1 MKKVLF
7 ISVIVSILIPS
18 CVNTGVSKLLDRAES
33 LFQTKPDSCLIIMKS
48 IEMNNTLTRKE
59 KARYALLMSAAL
71 DKNYIEISSDSLIK
85 SAVDY
90 YSARNN
96 LRYRMMSSYYH
107 GLVLNNAQEY
117 TASTIA
123 LEKAEKDALI
133 LEDHL
138 YAGLIYRAKGDIFNK
153 TNDYLSSLDCLKQA
167 VFHFRFLD
175 NPDYAHYAELGL
187 AICYTNNQ
195 DYENATIVLD
205 ELEQEDIPQSI
216 RSLCLLQRANI
227 IIESKGMP
235 EEAIHL
241 YKRVPLSYM
250 SSLSFGRYALAFE
263 SIGQRDSADCRFAD
277 AYSLCRDQADSAT
290 IDFLHAK
297 AQHLRGNDQYAYLTT
312 RKAAFV
318 QDSLTRVLLQQSV
331 SNAQRDYYKAESQ
344 LQEERAKRL
353 RERNRLGAAAAMLA
367 LALMSGATLSYRKR
381 KEQEIKEQML
391 NLSIA
396 QAELRQAEQTN
407 ASLLGSLFSEKL
419 NHLDKISEDYVRADS
434 DKERIAAL
442 REFKEEIAAMRTDED
457 LFVSL
462 EKDLD
467 RYCDGVMS
475 KLRTQVPSIK
485 GDNLKLITLF
495 FAGLPYSTV
504 QLVMNRVSVDSLKMA
519 RSRFRKEIKAANAP
533 DEALFIKLLEMK
545 SNRSVRQDK

>member
-1 MKKVLF
+1 MKNILF
-7 ISVIVSILIPS
+7 ISTLLSTLLSSCICQDKVIE
-18 CVNTGVSKLLDRAES
+18 LDKAES
-33 LFQTKPDSCLIIMKS
+33 LLQTRPDSCLIIMRS
-48 IEMNNTLTRKE
+48 IDENSLDTKRE

-71 DKNYIEISSDSLIK
+71 DKNYIDMTSDSLIK
-85 SAVDY
+85 VAVDY
-90 YSARNN
+90 YSSRDDQ
-96 LRYRMMSSYYH
+96 RRRMMSNYYH
-107 GLVLNNAQEY
+107 GLVLNNAGEY
-117 TASTIA
+117 TSAIVA
-123 LEKAEKDALI
+123 LEKAEKDALA

-216 RSLCLLQRANI
+216 RVLGLLQRANI

-235 EEAIHL
+235 EEAIDL

-250 SSLSFGRYALAFE
+250 SSLSFGRYALALE
-263 SIGQRDSADCRFAD
+263 STGQLDSADHYFAE
-277 AYSLCRDQADSAT
+277 AYALCRDQADSAA
-290 IDFLHAK
+290 ISFIHAK
-297 AQHLRGNDQYAYLTT
+297 AMHLKGNNLSAYQMT

-353 RERNRLGAAAAMLA
+353 RERNRLGAAAALLA
-367 LALMSGATLSYRKR
+367 LALLSGATLSYRKR

-419 NHLDKISEDYVRADS
+419 HHLDMISEDYVRADS

-485 GDNLKLITLF
+485 GENLKLITLF

-533 DEALFIKLLEMK
+533 DEALFMKLLEMK
-545 SNRSVRQDK
+545 GNRSFR

>member
-1 MKKVLF
+1 MRRLVFVLVIPCLLLSSCIYSETSKK
-7 ISVIVSILIPS
+7 
-18 CVNTGVSKLLDRAES
+18 LDLVES
-33 LFQTKPDSCLIIMKS
+33 QFQTKPDSCLAVISS
-48 IEMNNTLTRKE
+48 INLNSLRTRKE
-59 KARYALLMSAAL
+59 KARYALLKSAVL
-71 DKNYIEISSDSLIK
+71 DKNYIDVYSDSLITI
-85 SAVDY
+85 ATDY
-90 YSARNN
+90 YSIRNDPP
-96 LRYRMMSSYYH
+96 RRMMANYYL
-107 GLVLNNAQEY
+107 GLIQNRLGEY
-117 TASTIA
+117 PAAIIT
-123 LEKAEKDALI
+123 LEKAEKDALD
-133 LEDHL
+133 LDDHF
-138 YAGLIYRAKGDIFNK
+138 YAGLIFRTKGDIFSK
-153 TNDYLSSLDCLKQA
+153 TNNNIMAIDCHKKA
-167 VFHFRFLD
+167 VYHFSFLD
-175 NPDYAHYAELGL
+175 DLDYAAYAELGL
-187 AICYTNNQ
+187 AYSHINNQ
-195 DYENATIVLD
+195 DYDNAERILD
-205 ELEQEDIPQSI
+205 SISEKYNNDYLNILAKLKRAVICVEKEKHLPDAITVFQSTPKNLFEKQEY
-216 RSLCLLQRANI
+216 
-227 IIESKGMP
+227 G
-235 EEAIHL
+235 
-241 YKRVPLSYM
+241 Y
-250 SSLSFGRYALAFE
+250 FALALE
-263 SIGQRDSADCRFAD
+263 YQSLLDSTNKQIAK
-277 AYSLCRDQADSAT
+277 AYELCRSQTDSAT
-290 IDFLHAK
+290 IDFMHAEIL
-297 AQHLRGNDQYAYLTT
+297 HLRGNDSEAYRLT

-367 LALMSGATLSYRKR
+367 SALLSGATLSYRKR

-419 NHLDKISEDYVRADS
+419 HHLDMISEDYVRADS

-475 KLRTQVPSIK
+475 KLRKQIPSIK
-485 GDNLKLITLF
+485 GENLKLITLF

-504 QLVMNRVSVDSLKMA
+504 QLVMNRVSIESLKMT

>member
-1 MKKVLF
+1 MKRLLF
-7 ISVIVSILIPS
+7 SFIFLIVILSS
-18 CVNTGVSKLLDRAES
+18 CSYSGIRKNLDLAES
-33 LFQTKPDSCLIIMKS
+33 LLQSKPDSCLIILES
-48 IEMNNTLTRKE
+48 FDDNTLQKKEE
-59 KARYALLMSAAL
+59 KARFALLMSAAL
-71 DKNYIEISSDSLIK
+71 DKNYIDVTSDSLI
-85 SAVDY
+85 SVAVDY
-90 YSARNN
+90 YSSRDDQ
-96 LRYRMMSSYYH
+96 RRRMMSNYYH
-107 GLVLNNAQEY
+107 GLALNNAGEY
-117 TASTIA
+117 TSAIVA
-123 LEKAEKDALI
+123 LEKAEKDALA

-138 YAGLIYRAKGDIFNK
+138 YAGLIYRAKGDIFRKALN
-153 TNDYLSSLDCLKQA
+153 NNASQECIREAIS
-167 VFHFRFLD
+167 HFKYLD
-175 NPDYAHYAELGL
+175 NPDYVSYAELGL
-187 AICYTNNQ
+187 AISYINSHDFSKAEQ
-195 DYENATIVLD
+195 Q
-205 ELEQEDIPQSI
+205 LESI
-216 RSLCLLQRANI
+216 
-227 IIESKGMP
+227 
-235 EEAIHL
+235 
-241 YKRVPLSYM
+241 LSYKNDRLNNYYYLEKAVILIETDENPEAAV
-250 SSLSFGRYALAFE
+250 SLFQASPRELFGLHEYSFYALALE
-263 SIGQRDSADCRFAD
+263 CIGEKDSADNCFSD
-277 AYSLCRDQADSAT
+277 AYALCINQADSVT
-290 IDFLHAK
+290 VDFMRAEVL
-297 AQHLRGNDQYAYLTT
+297 HLRGNDADAYNLT
-312 RKAAFV
+312 RKAAFI
-318 QDSLTRVLLQQSV
+318 QDSLTCVLLQQSV

-353 RERNRLGAAAAMLA
+353 RERNRLGAAAALLA

-419 NHLDKISEDYVRADS
+419 HHLDMISEDYVRADS

-485 GDNLKLITLF
+485 GENLKLITLF

-504 QLVMNRVSVDSLKMA
+504 QLVMNRVSVESLKMT

-533 DEALFIKLLEMK
+533 DEALFMKLLEMK
-545 SNRSVRQDK
+545 GNRSFR

>member
-1 MKKVLF
+1 MRKVVFNLTILSF
-7 ISVIVSILIPS
+7 LISS
-18 CVNTGVSKLLDRAES
+18 CYNMYIRKSLDRAE
-33 LFQTKPDSCLIIMKS
+33 LLLQQMPDSCLVIMES
-48 IEMNNTLTRKE
+48 IDVDDLSTREE

-71 DKNYIEISSDSLIK
+71 DKNYIDMTSDSLIK
-85 SAVDY
+85 VAVDY
-90 YSARNN
+90 YSFRDDQ
-96 LRYRMMSSYYH
+96 RRRMMSNYYH

-250 SSLSFGRYALAFE
+250 SSLSFGRYALALE
-263 SIGQRDSADCRFAD
+263 STGLLDSADHYFAE
-277 AYSLCRDQADSAT
+277 AYALCRDQADSAA
-290 IDFLHAK
+290 ISFIHAK
-297 AQHLRGNDQYAYLTT
+297 AMHLKGNDLSAYQMT

-367 LALMSGATLSYRKR
+367 LALMSSATLSYRKR

-419 NHLDKISEDYVRADS
+419 HHLDMISEDYVRADS

-519 RSRFRKEIKAANAP
+519 RSRFRKEIKATNAP
-533 DEALFIKLLEMK
+533 DEMLFIKLLEMNRK
-545 SNRSVRQDK
+545 SH

>member
-7 ISVIVSILIPS
+7 ILVVVSIIISS
-18 CVNTGVSKLLDRAES
+18 CVNTDVSKRLDRAES
-33 LFQTKPDSCLIIMKS
+33 LFQVKPDSCLIIMKS
-48 IEMNNTLTRKE
+48 IDINNMSSRKE
-59 KARYALLMSAAL
+59 KARYSLLLSAAL
-71 DKNYIEISSDSLIK
+71 DKTYIEMSSDSLIK
-85 SAVDY
+85 AAVDY
-90 YSARNN
+90 YSERNN
-96 LRYRMMSSYYH
+96 LHYRMMANYYH
-107 GLVLNNAQEY
+107 GLVLDNAQKY
-117 TASTIA
+117 TTSIIA
-123 LEKAEKDALI
+123 LEKAERDALI
-133 LEDHL
+133 LDDHL
-138 YAGLIYRAKGDIFNK
+138 YAGLIYRAKGDILNK
-153 TNDYLSSLDCLKQA
+153 THDYLSSLDCLQKA
-167 VFHFRFLD
+167 VFHFRNLD
-175 NPDYAHYAELGL
+175 NLDYAYYAELGL

-195 DYENATIVLD
+195 DYENATKVLD

-216 RSLCLLQRANI
+216 RVLGLLQRANI

-235 EEAIHL
+235 EEAIDL

-250 SSLSFGRYALAFE
+250 SSLSFGRYALALE
-263 SIGQRDSADCRFAD
+263 STGQLDSADHYFAE
-277 AYSLCRDQADSAT
+277 AYALCRNQADSAA
-290 IDFLHAK
+290 ISFIHAK
-297 AQHLRGNDQYAYLTT
+297 AMHLKGNNLSAYQMT

-485 GDNLKLITLF
+485 GENLKLITLF
-495 FAGLPYSTV
+495 FAGLPYSTA

-545 SNRSVRQDK
+545 SNRSVR

>member
-7 ISVIVSILIPS
+7 ILVVVSIIISS
-18 CVNTGVSKLLDRAES
+18 CVNTDVSKRLDRAES
-33 LFQTKPDSCLIIMKS
+33 LFQVKPDSCLIIMKS
-48 IEMNNTLTRKE
+48 IDINNMSSRKE
-59 KARYALLMSAAL
+59 KARYSLLLSAAL
-71 DKNYIEISSDSLIK
+71 DKTYIEMSSDSLIK
-85 SAVDY
+85 AAVDY
-90 YSARNN
+90 YSERNN
-96 LRYRMMSSYYH
+96 LHYRMMANYYH
-107 GLVLNNAQEY
+107 GLVLDNAQKY
-117 TASTIA
+117 TTSIIA
-123 LEKAEKDALI
+123 LEKAERDALI
-133 LEDHL
+133 LDDHL
-138 YAGLIYRAKGDIFNK
+138 YAGLIYRAKGDILNK
-153 TNDYLSSLDCLKQA
+153 THDYLSSLDCLQKA
-167 VFHFRFLD
+167 VFHFRNLD
-175 NPDYAHYAELGL
+175 NLDYAYYAELGL

-195 DYENATIVLD
+195 DYENATKVLD

-216 RSLCLLQRANI
+216 RVLGLLQRANI

-235 EEAIHL
+235 EEAIDL

-250 SSLSFGRYALAFE
+250 SSLSFGRYALALE
-263 SIGQRDSADCRFAD
+263 STGQLDSADHYFAE
-277 AYSLCRDQADSAT
+277 AYALCRNQADSAA
-290 IDFLHAK
+290 ISFIHAK
-297 AQHLRGNDQYAYLTT
+297 AMHLKGNNLSAYQMT

-353 RERNRLGAAAAMLA
+353 RERNRLGAAAALLA
-367 LALMSGATLSYRKR
+367 LALLSGATLSYRKR

-419 NHLDKISEDYVRADS
+419 HHLDMISEDYVRADS

-442 REFKEEIAAMRTDED
+442 REFKEEIAAMRTDKD
-457 LFVSL
+457 LFASL

-475 KLRTQVPSIK
+475 KLRKQIPSIK
-485 GDNLKLITLF
+485 GENLKLITLF

-504 QLVMNRVSVDSLKMA
+504 QLVMNRVSIESLKMA

-545 SNRSVRQDK
+545 GNRSARQDK

>member
-1 MKKVLF
+1 MKNALLISTILCLF
-7 ISVIVSILIPS
+7 ASS
-18 CVNTGVSKLLDRAES
+18 CFYPNIRKNLDQAES
-33 LFQTKPDSCLIIMKS
+33 LLQTRPDSSLAIMESVDVSDLSTCKD
-48 IEMNNTLTRKE
+48 

-71 DKNYIEISSDSLIK
+71 DKNYIDISSDSLIQLSVDFYSK
-85 SAVDY
+85 STD
-90 YSARNN
+90 S
-96 LRYRMMSSYYH
+96 LHRMMSYFYLGTVYS
-107 GLVLNNAQEY
+107 NAKEY
-117 TASTIA
+117 TKAIIA
-123 LEKAEKDALI
+123 LEKAEKDAVAI
-133 LEDHL
+133 NDHF
-138 YAGLIYRAKGDIFNK
+138 YSGLISRTKALVFSN
-153 TNDYLSSLDCLKQA
+153 TNNNAAAIMAMQNAVDHFSYIVNRPIYADHARLS
-167 VFHFRFLD
+167 
-175 NPDYAHYAELGL
+175 L
-187 AICYTNNQ
+187 AICYINNKDYDLAAKELASLQ
-195 DYENATIVLD
+195 DSNDLFLMESCKIMSAVIAVDSRKDMDKAVALFSSAQKDLLGINETGLFAIALENT
-205 ELEQEDIPQSI
+205 
-216 RSLCLLQRANI
+216 
-227 IIESKGMP
+227 
-235 EEAIHL
+235 
-241 YKRVPLSYM
+241 
-250 SSLSFGRYALAFE
+250 
-263 SIGQRDSADCRFAD
+263 GQKDSTDLRITD
-277 AYSLCRDQADSAT
+277 AYAMCADQADSAT
-290 IDFLHAK
+290 VDFMHAEIL
-297 AQHLRGNDQYAYLTT
+297 HLRGNDSEAYRLT

-353 RERNRLGAAAAMLA
+353 RERNRLGAAAALLA
-367 LALMSGATLSYRKR
+367 LALLSGATLSYRKR

-419 NHLDKISEDYVRADS
+419 HHLDMISEDYVRADS

-442 REFKEEIAAMRTDED
+442 REFKEEIAAMRTDKD
-457 LFVSL
+457 LFASL

-475 KLRTQVPSIK
+475 KLRKQVTSIK
-485 GDNLKLITLF
+485 GENLKLITLF

-504 QLVMNRVSVDSLKMA
+504 QLVMNRVSIESLKMA

>member
-1 MKKVLF
+1 M
-7 ISVIVSILIPS
+7 
-18 CVNTGVSKLLDRAES
+18 T
-33 LFQTKPDSCLIIMKS
+33 
-48 IEMNNTLTRKE
+48 
-59 KARYALLMSAAL
+59 
-71 DKNYIEISSDSLIK
+71 SDSLIK
-85 SAVDY
+85 VAVDY
-90 YSARNN
+90 YSFRDDQ
-96 LRYRMMSSYYH
+96 RRRMMSNYYH
-107 GLVLNNAQEY
+107 GLVLNNAGEY
-117 TASTIA
+117 TSAIVA
-123 LEKAEKDALI
+123 LEKAEKDALD
-133 LEDHL
+133 LDDHL
-138 YAGLIYRAKGDIFNK
+138 YAGLIYRTKGSIFNK
-153 TNDYLSSLDCLKQA
+153 AHIFPASLECQQKAID
-167 VFHFRFLD
+167 HFGFLE
-175 NPDYAHYAELGL
+175 NPDYEAFAKLGL
-187 AICYTNNQ
+187 AICHINNKEYSIAWEILESILE
-195 DYENATIVLD
+195 DYNN
-205 ELEQEDIPQSI
+205 PQLK
-216 RSLCLLQRANI
+216 SLCAINQANI
-227 IIESKGMP
+227 LVESKGSLERAISLFKNAP
-235 EEAIHL
+235 EN
-241 YKRVPLSYM
+241 
-250 SSLSFGRYALAFE
+250 SFDYFDNYRYALALEKNGQHE
-263 SIGQRDSADCRFAD
+263 SSEQHLSR
-277 AYSLCRDQADSAT
+277 AYEQCINQSDSAT
-290 IDFLHAK
+290 VDFSYAEIL
-297 AQHLRGNDQYAYLTT
+297 HLRGNDSEAYRLT

-367 LALMSGATLSYRKR
+367 LALLSGATLSYRKR

-442 REFKEEIAAMRTDED
+442 RKFKEEIAAMRTDED

-475 KLRTQVPSIK
+475 KLHTHVPSIK
-485 GDNLKLITLF
+485 GENLKLITLF

-504 QLVMNRVSVDSLKMA
+504 QLVMNRVSVESLKMA

-533 DEALFIKLLEMK
+533 DEALFLMFLEMK
-545 SNRSVRQDK
+545 GNRTIR

>member
-1 MKKVLF
+1 MKNILF
-7 ISVIVSILIPS
+7 ISTLLSTLLSSCICQDKVIE
-18 CVNTGVSKLLDRAES
+18 LDKAES
-33 LFQTKPDSCLIIMKS
+33 LLQTRPDSCLIIMRS
-48 IEMNNTLTRKE
+48 IDENSLDTKRE

-71 DKNYIEISSDSLIK
+71 DKNYIDMTSDSLIK
-85 SAVDY
+85 VAVDY
-90 YSARNN
+90 YSSRDDQ
-96 LRYRMMSSYYH
+96 RRRMMSNYYH
-107 GLVLNNAQEY
+107 GLVLNNAGEY
-117 TASTIA
+117 TSAIVA
-123 LEKAEKDALI
+123 LEKAEKDALD
-133 LEDHL
+133 LDDHL
-138 YAGLIYRAKGDIFNK
+138 YAGLIYRTKGSIFNK
-153 TNDYLSSLDCLKQA
+153 AHIFPASLECQQKAIDHFGFLENSDYEAFAK
-167 VFHFRFLD
+167 
-175 NPDYAHYAELGL
+175 LGL
-187 AICYTNNQ
+187 AICHINNK
-195 DYENATIVLD
+195 DYSIAWRI
-205 ELEQEDIPQSI
+205 LESILEDYSNPQL
-216 RSLCLLQRANI
+216 RSLCEINQANI
-227 IIESKGMP
+227 LVESNESLERAVFLFKNAP
-235 EEAIHL
+235 EN
-241 YKRVPLSYM
+241 
-250 SSLSFGRYALAFE
+250 SFDYFDNFRYALALE
-263 SIGQRDSADCRFAD
+263 KNGQHEFAEQRLSR
-277 AYSLCRDQADSAT
+277 AYKQCINQSDSAT
-290 IDFLHAK
+290 VAFSHAEIL
-297 AQHLRGNDQYAYLTT
+297 HLRGNDSEAYRLT

-353 RERNRLGAAAAMLA
+353 RERNRLGAAAALLA
-367 LALMSGATLSYRKR
+367 LALLSGATLSYRKR

-419 NHLDKISEDYVRADS
+419 HHLDMISEDYVRADS

-504 QLVMNRVSVDSLKMA
+504 QLVMNRVSIESLKMA

-533 DEALFIKLLEMK
+533 DEAQFIKLLEMK
-545 SNRSVRQDK
+545 GNRSARQDK

>member
-71 DKNYIEISSDSLIK
+71 DKNYVVISSDSLIK

-216 RSLCLLQRANI
+216 RYLCLLQRANI

-250 SSLSFGRYALAFE
+250 SSLSFGRYALALE
-263 SIGQRDSADCRFAD
+263 STGQLDSADHYFAE
-277 AYSLCRDQADSAT
+277 AYALCRDQADSAA
-290 IDFLHAK
+290 ISFIHAK
-297 AQHLRGNDQYAYLTT
+297 AMHLKGNDLSAYQMT

-367 LALMSGATLSYRKR
+367 LALLSGATLSYRKR

-396 QAELRQAEQTN
+396 QAELHQAEQTN

-419 NHLDKISEDYVRADS
+419 HHLDMISEDYVRADS

-533 DEALFIKLLEMK
+533 DEALFMKLLEMK
-545 SNRSVRQDK
+545 GNRSFR

>member
-1 MKKVLF
+1 MRKVVFNLTILSF
-7 ISVIVSILIPS
+7 LISS
-18 CVNTGVSKLLDRAES
+18 CYNMYIRKSLDRAE
-33 LFQTKPDSCLIIMKS
+33 LLLQQMPDSCLVIMES
-48 IEMNNTLTRKE
+48 IDVNDLSTREE

-71 DKNYIEISSDSLIK
+71 DKNYIDMTSDSLIK
-85 SAVDY
+85 VAVDY
-90 YSARNN
+90 YSFRDDQ
-96 LRYRMMSSYYH
+96 RRRMMSNYYH
-107 GLVLNNAQEY
+107 GLVLNNAGEY
-117 TASTIA
+117 TSAIVA
-123 LEKAEKDALI
+123 LEKAEKDALD
-133 LEDHL
+133 LDDHL
-138 YAGLIYRAKGDIFNK
+138 YAGLIYRTKGSIFNK
-153 TNDYLSSLDCLKQA
+153 AHIFPASLECQQKAID
-167 VFHFRFLD
+167 HFGFLE
-175 NPDYAHYAELGL
+175 NPDYEAFAKLGL
-187 AICYTNNQ
+187 AICHINIKEYSIAWEILESILEDYNN
-195 DYENATIVLD
+195 
-205 ELEQEDIPQSI
+205 PQLK
-216 RSLCLLQRANI
+216 SLCAINQANI
-227 IIESKGMP
+227 LVESKGSLERAVSLFKNAP
-235 EEAIHL
+235 EN
-241 YKRVPLSYM
+241 
-250 SSLSFGRYALAFE
+250 SFDYFDNYRYALALEKNGQHE
-263 SIGQRDSADCRFAD
+263 SSEQHLSR
-277 AYSLCRDQADSAT
+277 AYEQCINQSDSAT
-290 IDFLHAK
+290 VDFSYAEIL
-297 AQHLRGNDQYAYLTT
+297 HLRGNDSEAYRLT

-367 LALMSGATLSYRKR
+367 LALMSGATLSYWKR

-419 NHLDKISEDYVRADS
+419 HHLDMISEDYVRADS

-475 KLRTQVPSIK
+475 KLHTQVPSIK
-485 GDNLKLITLF
+485 GENLKLITLF

-533 DEALFIKLLEMK
+533 DEALFMKLLEMK
-545 SNRSVRQDK
+545 GNRSVR

>member
-1 MKKVLF
+1 MRRALIISTVLCMLL
-7 ISVIVSILIPS
+7 SS
-18 CVNTGVSKLLDRAES
+18 CFCPDTRERLDQAES
-33 LFQTKPDSCLIIMKS
+33 LLQPKPDSCLVIMES
-48 IEMNNTLTRKE
+48 IDVNNLSTREE

-71 DKNYIEISSDSLIK
+71 DKNYVDVLSDSLIK
-85 SAVDY
+85 IAVDY
-90 YSARNN
+90 YSSRDD
-96 LRYRMMSSYYH
+96 LRHRMMANYYN
-107 GLVLNNAQEY
+107 GLILNNIGNY
-117 TASTIA
+117 MASIVS
-123 LEKAEKDALI
+123 LEMAEKDALAI
-133 LEDHL
+133 DNHL
-138 YAGLIYRAKGDIFNK
+138 YAGLIYRTKGDVFSK
-153 TNDYLSSLDCLKQA
+153 TNNNSMAIECHKNAVCHFKSLENL
-167 VFHFRFLD
+167 
-175 NPDYAHYAELGL
+175 DYAAYAELGL
-187 AICYTNNQ
+187 AFSYINDQ
-195 DYENATIVLD
+195 DYDNAEKTLDFVLEEYNND
-205 ELEQEDIPQSI
+205 YLNTLCRLKRAIINVEKKQNLPEAIEVFRSTPKALFEKQEYGYYAIALECL
-216 RSLCLLQRANI
+216 SLC
-227 IIESKGMP
+227 
-235 EEAIHL
+235 
-241 YKRVPLSYM
+241 
-250 SSLSFGRYALAFE
+250 
-263 SIGQRDSADCRFAD
+263 DSTDKQIAK
-277 AYSLCRDQADSAT
+277 AYGLCRNQADTAT
-290 IDFLHAK
+290 IDFMHAK
-297 AQHLRGNDQYAYLTT
+297 ILHLRGNDSEAYRLT

-353 RERNRLGAAAAMLA
+353 RERNRLGAAAALLA
-367 LALMSGATLSYRKR
+367 LALLSGATLSYRKR

-396 QAELRQAEQTN
+396 QAELRQAEQAN

-419 NHLDKISEDYVRADS
+419 HHLDMISEDYVRADS

-504 QLVMNRVSVDSLKMA
+504 QLVMNRVSIESLKMA

-533 DEALFIKLLEMK
+533 DEALFMKLLEMK
-545 SNRSVRQDK
+545 GNRSFK

>member
-1 MKKVLF
+1 MKRPF
-7 ISVIVSILIPS
+7 IISVILSLFLTS
-18 CVNTGVSKLLDRAES
+18 CFYSETRTKLKLAES
-33 LFQTKPDSCLIIMKS
+33 QLQTKPDSCLAVISS
-48 IEMNNTLTRKE
+48 IDQSNLRTRKE

-71 DKNYIEISSDSLIK
+71 DKNYIDVYSDSLITI
-85 SAVDY
+85 ATDY
-90 YSARNN
+90 YSLRNDP
-96 LRYRMMSSYYH
+96 RRRMMANYYL
-107 GLVLNNAQEY
+107 GLIQNRLGEY
-117 TASTIA
+117 TAAIVT
-123 LEKAEKDALI
+123 LEKAEKDALD
-133 LEDHL
+133 LDDHL
-138 YAGLIYRAKGDIFNK
+138 YAGLIYRTKGSIFNK
-153 TNDYLSSLDCLKQA
+153 AHIFPASLECQQKAID
-167 VFHFRFLD
+167 HFGFLE
-175 NPDYAHYAELGL
+175 NPDYEAFAKLGL
-187 AICYTNNQ
+187 AICHINNKEYSIAWEILESILE
-195 DYENATIVLD
+195 DYNN
-205 ELEQEDIPQSI
+205 PQLK
-216 RSLCLLQRANI
+216 SLCAINQANI
-227 IIESKGMP
+227 LVESKGSLERAISLFKNAP
-235 EEAIHL
+235 EN
-241 YKRVPLSYM
+241 
-250 SSLSFGRYALAFE
+250 SFDYFDNYRYALALEKNGQHE
-263 SIGQRDSADCRFAD
+263 SSEQHLSR
-277 AYSLCRDQADSAT
+277 AYEQCINQSDSAT
-290 IDFLHAK
+290 VDFSYAEIL
-297 AQHLRGNDQYAYLTT
+297 HLRGNDSEAYRLT

-367 LALMSGATLSYRKR
+367 LALLSGATLSYRKR

-442 REFKEEIAAMRTDED
+442 RKFKEEIAAMRTDED

-475 KLRTQVPSIK
+475 KLHTHVPSIK
-485 GDNLKLITLF
+485 GENLKLITLF

-504 QLVMNRVSVDSLKMA
+504 QLVMNRVSVESLKMA

-533 DEALFIKLLEMK
+533 DEALFLRLLEMNKK
-545 SNRSVRQDK
+545 SH